1 MYSKK
6 AEHCGNTLK
15 PERIAKTR
23 KNYGHEN
30 TIWDGVIYNF
40 LLLEVPFVR
49 HKWGELSDG
58 CHKAGWDEVT
68 LTPIY
73 PGPSLTGRTFPNP
86 GWHLPTNIGI
96 TPPDISAFPIT
107 GVATLLWDAPPERL
121 TDTSRT
127 CFESQTQSTEWRTAR
142 VAKICQAD
150 KTWVTARPHT
160 WLQSSPSLTQLRKFP
175 SQDSV
180 ILHLIWPPS
189 VWDLLLHKLRHVF
202 VLL

>member
-1 MYSKK
+1 M
-6 AEHCGNTLK
+6 
-15 PERIAKTR
+15 
-23 KNYGHEN
+23 
-30 TIWDGVIYNF
+30 
-40 LLLEVPFVR
+40 
-49 HKWGELSDG
+49 
-58 CHKAGWDEVT
+58 T

-127 CFESQTQSTEWRTAR
+127 CFESQTQAMEWRTAR

-180 ILHLIWPPS
+180 IQHLIWPPS
-189 VWDLLLHKLRHVF
+189 VWDLLLYWTCINWDTFSFYSNSPRVNWKFPMCKKIEKFRSLANRTSF
-202 VLL
+202 EFDETW